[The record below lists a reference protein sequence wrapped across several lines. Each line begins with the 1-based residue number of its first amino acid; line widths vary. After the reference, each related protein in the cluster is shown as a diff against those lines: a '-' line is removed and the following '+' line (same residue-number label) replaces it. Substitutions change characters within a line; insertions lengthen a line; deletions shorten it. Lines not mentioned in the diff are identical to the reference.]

1 MDAVVVQQAF
11 VGVGTVVNVVAILI
25 GSSLG
30 LVLGGRLDERTRST
44 VTDALGLCTLVIAAL
59 SIVPITHA
67 PINQAVGHG
76 AAFVVIILAML
87 IGGLVGSALRVE
99 DRINQLGEVARR
111 HLVRDGGDHRFVDG
125 FVTSTLVFCVG
136 PLAILGPI
144 SDGLGHGADQLFV
157 KSMLDGFASIAFA
170 SALGSGV
177 LLSAFTVLLY
187 QGAFTLVGRLLGSI
201 LPPAEIDALT
211 IVGGIVLLGLS
222 FRLLDVKKIRVADL
236 LPALALAPVLVWLA
250 GRL

>member
-1 MDAVVVQQAF
+1 MDHVVVQQTF
-11 VGVGTVVNVVAILI
+11 VGIGTAVNVAAVVV
-25 GSSLG
+25 GSLLG
-30 LVLGGRLDERTRST
+30 LAIGGRLDERTRAT

-87 IGGLVGSALRVE
+87 IGGLLGSALRVE
-99 DRINQLGEVARR
+99 DRIGHLGDLARR
-111 HLVRDGGDHRFVDG
+111 HLVRDGGDHRFVDA

-144 SDGLGHGADQLFV
+144 SDGLGRGADQLFV

-170 SALGSGV
+170 SALGPGV
-177 LLSAFTVLLY
+177 LVSALAVLVY
-187 QGAFTLVGRLLGSI
+187 QGAFTLVGLFLGSI

-211 IVGGIVLLGLS
+211 IVGGIVLLGLA
-222 FRLLDVKKIRVADL
+222 FRLLEVKRIRVADL